1 MANRV
6 FLKKRESHAQQD
18 VWAAIKRNLQWKRPL
33 VLLVIHNPWKHH
45 LVPKATSRFCNPN
58 TFYCLSQCLA
68 RPRFGIMDLAPTL
81 SDTTGDVWL
90 LGCCFFEAT
99 RRHSPLAI
107 LWLQGIHHQT
117 DRWIPCSK
125 LRVSYPA
132 RVTRRWCVKMPL
144 RNNKHIGNLVIEIS
158 SSSSSSSSSK
168 KIIIMMWSLKPTK
181 QPSFYWDIKNDI
193 MNGIWDHH
201 WPPHFGTNFLA
212 KVAFATHHSSAKKR
226 LPKFGKLGAT
236 ENHPKVPCS
245 FFSKPAINSS
255 QRKSFESRSYDFPI
269 EGKCLGTFHYGKFEK
284 PAFHQT

>member
-1 MANRV
+1 MSPTLFYLRKFLSTNEWNTGHNLCYALKNAWKLQQQIRQGDISLRPFIVWTEKAKRQPKKGVVSRRSNPSNTDFGKNCMANRV

-18 VWAAIKRNLQWKRPL
+18 VWATIKRNLQWKRPL

-45 LVPKATSRFCNPN
+45 LVPKATSRFWNPN
-58 TFYCLSQCLA
+58 TFYHLSQCLA

-158 SSSSSSSSSK
+158 SSSSSSSSK
-168 KIIIMMWSLKPTK
+168 KKP
-181 QPSFYWDIKNDI
+181 S
-193 MNGIWDHH
+193 
-201 WPPHFGTNFLA
+201 
-212 KVAFATHHSSAKKR
+212 
-226 LPKFGKLGAT
+226 
-236 ENHPKVPCS
+236 
-245 FFSKPAINSS
+245 
-255 QRKSFESRSYDFPI
+255 
-269 EGKCLGTFHYGKFEK
+269 
-284 PAFHQT
+284 